1 MRPGNWP
8 SRQGGA
14 VIIMVLWTSVV
25 LTIMV
30 TVLASNVRLSATTA
44 WHNRMG
50 SEDLSTLMSAM
61 NRAEMEL
68 MMERM
73 PPAPDQ
79 PPILNELGEVR
90 IPAYRFNGQ
99 PLSLHYPAAEHMVV
113 RIYDH
118 AGKINLN
125 RMPRE
130 NMRQIIQKR
139 LGPGYDPDEVEEL
152 LDAWTDWT
160 DQDDAASPRG
170 AEDEYYLSLDPPYRA
185 RNHPELDS
193 VEELRLVRGF
203 DELFAD
209 FNLDAA
215 FTVYGSGQRVNL
227 NLATREA
234 MQLLPGI
241 SEDTIEAILEYRQ
254 TRDMRG
260 QGDVGEIVP
269 LEEMV
274 ELSPWIGNNTSSV
287 YSVFVYPRLDLDE
300 VMSGQQ
306 AVDAQGDN
314 AAVNPDPVTQAYRQ
328 IMEVRSY
335 ETRARVYQVHPHA
348 RLPDT
353 SPPRVEAGRLRFPRL

>member
-1 MRPGNWP
+1 MPFERA
-8 SRQGGA
+8 SFRQRGA

-50 SEDLSTLMSAM
+50 SEDLSTVMSALNM
-61 NRAEMEL
+61 AEMEL

-73 PPAPDQ
+73 PPSPDQ
-79 PPILNELGEVR
+79 PPIINELGEIR

-125 RMPRE
+125 RIPRE
-130 NMRQIIQKR
+130 NFRQIIQKR
-139 LGPGYDPDEVEEL
+139 LGPGHDPNEVEEL

-160 DQDDAASPRG
+160 DENDIPSPRG

-185 RNHPELDS
+185 RNNPELDS

-203 DELFAD
+203 DELFRD
-209 FNLDAA
+209 FNLEAA
-215 FTVYGSGQRVNL
+215 FTVYGAVQRVNL
-227 NLATREA
+227 NMATREA
-234 MQLLPGI
+234 MQLLPGLTD
-241 SEDTIEAILEYRQ
+241 DTIEAILEYRQ

-274 ELSPWIGNNTSSV
+274 ELSNWIGTNTSSV
-287 YSVFVYPRLDLDE
+287 YSVFVYPRLDLDGE
-300 VMSGQQ
+300 QSN
-306 AVDAQGDN
+306 AQT
-314 AAVNPDPVTQAYRQ
+314 VNPDPVTQAYRQ
-328 IMEVRSY
+328 IMEVRNY
-335 ETRARVYQVHPHA
+335 ENRARVFQVHPHA

-353 SPPRVEAGRLRFPRL
+353 APPRVETNLFRFPRL